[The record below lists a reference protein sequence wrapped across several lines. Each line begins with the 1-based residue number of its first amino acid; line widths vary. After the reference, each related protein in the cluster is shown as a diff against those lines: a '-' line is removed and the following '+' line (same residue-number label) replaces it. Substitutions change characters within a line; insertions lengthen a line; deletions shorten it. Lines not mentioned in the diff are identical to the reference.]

1 METSSTKKTSKS
13 GDVSLLKKLFDI
25 RRPAKVQNA
34 TFPRTTGKSSEEEP
48 TGKERLFVRN
58 QSYRKKSLKNKYKK
72 QNSEVNNVD
81 SNEHEHG
88 ANVKKL
94 CQQFEQTEIKSA
106 EDKSDT
112 LADSSR
118 ADDKILKQS
127 ISNVEVKRRNS
138 GINYKQKRENKI
150 KSFVEAENEDATE
163 EYRKSLISQMDMEI
177 AHMREDGF
185 IDDEDNFMT
194 DAPHTVLDETSPLFS
209 EVNSDYLVSN
219 KNLEEPMNLDP
230 DINTFCTDI
239 TTVAENELSDFHD
252 DAKCHQ
258 DILRLNSYEEFT
270 ESLGDDLENGLFVVE
285 AYNDDG
291 RELIEVQVMI
301 DRRPVSMD
309 KEGLTDAIKDS
320 EMVFYENVDRTYN
333 CIRNELTEYIDQNK
347 SEQCAGA
354 SRNLEENIYENIETP
369 SEETKEPLMM
379 FAPMSNRSTIY
390 SVTSQESSVFDTDDE
405 GIELGR
411 NKEVYSSVRRETFC
425 DDKGIVR
432 IERVA
437 FSDNHPFPSFVTRSE
452 STASLKR
459 LEYIIDE
466 IKSTERK
473 YVEDL
478 AKVVKT
484 YKPWIERHTPVE
496 LKDYHGYLFGNI
508 DKIHRR
514 QRKFLEDL
522 NKCGRDVNEVVG
534 CFIKHELLFE
544 MYPHYF
550 RNKPKADNLLK
561 EFSPI
566 IKEMQEKYGE
576 RLDFSA
582 YLLTP
587 VQRLGKYILLLE
599 QIEKQLKKLELPVDN
614 TQTALAIVREEM
626 SKGNDSVAIESI
638 ENSPISKMDYGS
650 FKMREMFSITK
661 PRKVECM
668 VFLFTNVL
676 VFTTCDP
683 TRLEVFYYYDH
694 IKMNDLRIAT
704 FNDFIIH
711 LTDFTKSKKKQNSS
725 KYTYI
730 LEAKSEKI
738 WRTWKE
744 MIEKILWD
752 QLRKTKET
760 LMSDKI
766 PKTINVRD
774 RNRTKSTGSSVFYCE

>member
-1 METSSTKKTSKS
+1 MEISSTKKTSKS
-13 GDVSLLKKLFDI
+13 SDVSLLKKLFDI
-25 RRPAKVQNA
+25 KRPAKVQSA
-34 TFPRTTGKSSEEEP
+34 TLPRTTGKSEQEP
-48 TGKERLFVRN
+48 SGKERLFVRN
-58 QSYRKKSLKNKYKK
+58 QSYRKKTAKNKYKK
-72 QNSEVNNVD
+72 QNSEINNAD
-81 SNEHEHG
+81 TNEQ
-88 ANVKKL
+88 ATNVKKL
-94 CQQFEQTEIKSA
+94 CQQFESTQIKI
-106 EDKSDT
+106 EDDKSDSLT
-112 LADSSR
+112 HYSIGGDEIS
-118 ADDKILKQS
+118 KQT
-127 ISNVEVKRRNS
+127 ISNVEVKRRNG
-138 GINYKQKRENKI
+138 GINYKQNRENKI

-163 EYRKSLISQMDMEI
+163 EYRKSLISEMDMEI
-177 AHMREDGF
+177 AQMREDGF
-185 IDDEDNFMT
+185 IDDEDNFMSN
-194 DAPHTVLDETSPLFS
+194 APHTILDETLPSYS
-209 EVNSDYLVSN
+209 EDNTYCAVSN
-219 KNLEEPMNLDP
+219 KDIEETINSDP
-230 DINTFCTDI
+230 YVNNFSTDNINTVT
-239 TTVAENELSDFHD
+239 ENELPDFHD
-252 DAKCHQ
+252 DTKCHE

-301 DRRPVSMD
+301 DRRPVSMGNQD
-309 KEGLTDAIKDS
+309 LQEAIKDS
-320 EMVFYENVDRTYN
+320 HMVFYENVDRTYN
-333 CIRNELTEYIDQNK
+333 CIHNELTEYIDQNK
-347 SEQCAGA
+347 SEQSEGA
-354 SRNLEENIYENIETP
+354 TINLENNVYENIETP
-369 SEETKEPLMM
+369 SEEMKEPLMM

-425 DDKGIVR
+425 DDKGIIR

-437 FSDNHPFPSFVTRSE
+437 FSDNIPFPNFVSRSD

-459 LEYIIDE
+459 LEYIIEE
-466 IKSTERK
+466 IKSTEKK
-473 YVEDL
+473 YVDDL

-484 YKPWIERHTPVE
+484 YKPWIEKHTPLE
-496 LKDYHGYLFGNI
+496 LKDYQGYLFGNI

-522 NKCGRDVNEVVG
+522 NRCGRDVNDVVG

-544 MYPHYF
+544 LYPHYF

-566 IKEMQEKYGE
+566 IKEMQEKFGE

-599 QIEKQLKKLELPVDN
+599 QIEKQLKKLELPVDS

-661 PRKVECM
+661 PRKVEAM
-668 VFLFTNVL
+668 VFLFANVL

-683 TRLEVFYYYDH
+683 TRLEIFYYYDH

-711 LTDFTKSKKKQNSS
+711 LTDYTKSKKKQNSS

-730 LEAKSEKI
+730 LEAKSEKV
-738 WRTWKE
+738 WKTWKE

-752 QLRKTKET
+752 QLRKTKEIV
-760 LMSDKI
+760 MSDKI
-766 PKTINVRD
+766 SKTIKIHD
-774 RNRTKSTGSSVFYCE
+774 RNRTKSTGSSIFYCE

>member
-1 METSSTKKTSKS
+1 METGSTKKTSKS

-25 RRPAKVQNA
+25 KRPAKVQSA
-34 TFPRTTGKSSEEEP
+34 TLPRTTGKSEQEP
-48 TGKERLFVRN
+48 SGKERLFVRN
-58 QSYRKKSLKNKYKK
+58 QSYRKKTSKNKYKK
-72 QNSEVNNVD
+72 QNSEINHAE
-81 SNEHEHG
+81 SNEQVT
-88 ANVKKL
+88 NVKKL
-94 CQQFEQTEIKSA
+94 CQQFESTQIKI
-106 EDKSDT
+106 EDDKSDSLT
-112 LADSSR
+112 HYSIGGDE
-118 ADDKILKQS
+118 ILKHT
-127 ISNVEVKRRNS
+127 IPNVEVKRRNGGS
-138 GINYKQKRENKI
+138 NYKQNRENKI
-150 KSFVEAENEDATE
+150 KSFVEAESEDATE
-163 EYRKSLISQMDMEI
+163 EYRKSLISEMDMEI
-177 AHMREDGF
+177 AQMREDGF
-185 IDDEDNFMT
+185 IDDEDNFMSNVQ
-194 DAPHTVLDETSPLFS
+194 HTILDETLRSYS
-209 EVNSDYLVSN
+209 EENTYYEFSN
-219 KNLEEPMNLDP
+219 KDIEETINSDP
-230 DINTFCTDI
+230 DINNFSTDNI
-239 TTVAENELSDFHD
+239 NIVTENELSDFHD
-252 DAKCHQ
+252 DTKCHE

-301 DRRPVSMD
+301 DRRPVSMGHQD
-309 KEGLTDAIKDS
+309 LKEAIKDS
-320 EMVFYENVDRTYN
+320 HMVFYENLDRTYN
-333 CIRNELTEYIDQNK
+333 CIHNELTEYIDQNK

-354 SRNLEENIYENIETP
+354 SINLENNVYENIETP
-369 SEETKEPLMM
+369 SEEMKEPLMV

-425 DDKGIVR
+425 DDKGIIR

-437 FSDNHPFPSFVTRSE
+437 FSDNNPFPNFVSRSD

-466 IKSTERK
+466 IKSTEKK
-473 YVEDL
+473 YVDDL

-484 YKPWIERHTPVE
+484 YKPWIEKHTPLE
-496 LKDYHGYLFGNI
+496 LKDYQGYLFGNI

-522 NKCGRDVNEVVG
+522 NRCGRDVNDVVE

-544 MYPHYF
+544 LYPHYF

-566 IKEMQEKYGE
+566 IKEMQEKFGE

-599 QIEKQLKKLELPVDN
+599 QIEKQLKKLELPVDS

-661 PRKVECM
+661 PRKVEAM
-668 VFLFTNVL
+668 VFLFSNVL

-683 TRLEVFYYYDH
+683 TRLEIFYYYDH

-711 LTDFTKSKKKQNSS
+711 LTDYTKSKKKQNSS

-738 WRTWKE
+738 WKTWKE

-760 LMSDKI
+760 VMSDKI
-766 PKTINVRD
+766 SKTIKIHD